1 MEFYVC
7 KFCDPKSYILART
20 KPPLSIIDKWM
31 TARIIGNGDCPD
43 DFGIY
48 ITKQNIDDHIN
59 TIKMDI
65 LNLRN
70 INDTWHIFFDEE
82 YVAENG

>member
-1 MEFYVC
+1 MYVNSVTQNHIYWRE
-7 KFCDPKSYILART
+7 PSHH
-20 KPPLSIIDKWM
+20 LSIIDKWM

-65 LNLRN
+65 LNLKN